1 MKRIRNLGIEQ
12 EREQEREREAAL
24 PPAMQYAPRHE
35 AAMRRIEARQNQA
48 AEHERLLNKYM
59 EDYKEE
65 IKQEAENW
73 AGGEGQRKLNQEN
86 PRRNPDAKA
95 PITDEVLRMIGE
107 KMMNEKSDIEGGKKR
122 KNKKDIQG
130 KRKDI
135 LKREKILKI
144 KNNIIK
150 FLIKSI
156 INDRF

>member
-1 MKRIRNLGIEQ
+1 
-12 EREQEREREAAL
+12 
-24 PPAMQYAPRHE
+24 
-35 AAMRRIEARQNQA
+35 
-48 AEHERLLNKYM
+48 M

-122 KNKKDIQG
+122 KNKKG
-130 KRKDI
+130 YSRKKKRYSKKRKNT
-135 LKREKILKI
+135 
-144 KNNIIK
+144 KNK
-150 FLIKSI
+150 K
-156 INDRF
+156 